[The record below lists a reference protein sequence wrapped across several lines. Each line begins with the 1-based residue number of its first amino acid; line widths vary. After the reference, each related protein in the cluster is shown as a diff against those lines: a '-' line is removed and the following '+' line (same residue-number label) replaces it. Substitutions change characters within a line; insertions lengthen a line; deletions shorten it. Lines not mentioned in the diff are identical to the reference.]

1 MYGFFKKSSKL
12 YNTFNYFCDNAYTL
26 KRLFKSDSCS
36 IGFSQLANKHE
47 VLCNNALLLKVINY
61 CCIVLHVKCLQKSWI
76 WTLFPENF
84 NNNFFHKQRSFTQA
98 KTFPGLKKCS
108 RTRDISMIKEAFHK
122 QVFLHNQ
129 RSFQYFFFSRNIL
142 FIIKDVFQ
150 NQWSFPQ
157 AKIFPW
163 SNNFFTRKTFHNQGS
178 FPQAKI
184 FSWSRNFLTRKGF
197 TFVEYLK
204 S

>member
-47 VLCNNALLLKVINY
+47 VLCNNALPLKVINY

-129 RSFQYFFFSRNIL
+129 RSFQYFFFPETYFSLSRTFSKISE
-142 FIIKDVFQ
+142 VFHKQ
-150 NQWSFPQ
+150 R
-157 AKIFPW
+157 
-163 SNNFFTRKTFHNQGS
+163 FFLDQI
-178 FPQAKI
+178 I
-184 FSWSRNFLTRKGF
+184 FSPEKLSTIKEVFHKLKFFLDQGIFWQGKA
-197 TFVEYLK
+197 
-204 S
+204 SHS